1 MIAAVNSLPMDTSAM
16 MPNTMSAPEGG
27 VSEPKVPPA
36 ATEPEAKAV
45 E

>member
-1 MIAAVNSLPMDTSAM
+1 M

-27 VSEPKVPPA
+27 VSEPSVPPA
-36 ATEPEAKAV
+36 ATDPAASAV